1 MILLFQTKT
10 VLITVVLL
18 AESAK
23 WCCKFTKKCI
33 FDRKESNIIK
43 IKKDKKFIAVNKI
56 GKEIAT
62 FGNTEVEKHKFH
74 QWKSPIWKMIVKDI
88 SKKVV
93 SDRVPFG
100 KKGLNI
106 SLGTK
111 MVKKLRPY
119 A

>member
-1 MILLFQTKT
+1 
-10 VLITVVLL
+10 
-18 AESAK
+18 
-23 WCCKFTKKCI
+23 
-33 FDRKESNIIK
+33 
-43 IKKDKKFIAVNKI
+43 
-56 GKEIAT
+56 
-62 FGNTEVEKHKFH
+62 
-74 QWKSPIWKMIVKDI
+74 MIVKDI